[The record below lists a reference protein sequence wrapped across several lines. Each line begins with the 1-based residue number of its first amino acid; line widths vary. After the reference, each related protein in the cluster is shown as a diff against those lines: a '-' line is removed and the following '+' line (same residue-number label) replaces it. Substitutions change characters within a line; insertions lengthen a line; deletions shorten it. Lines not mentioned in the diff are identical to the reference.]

1 MNKDNVPENFSI
13 SLVIL
18 DIIPVLF
25 FALSSFFIAYKIHS
39 KLFTFGALL
48 CFCAGFCKVLWKFI
62 VVVAKKNIR
71 LLFVQL
77 RFFMPLGFVFM
88 IISIILFRNQIDWK
102 LISNLIFS
110 LPQIIFFPLGI
121 LGMIFM
127 GIFAFT
133 LDSKD
138 LKSNWIEEITNGLS
152 QIFIFLGI
160 VFSAL

>member
-1 MNKDNVPENFSI
+1 MNKDIVPENFSI

-18 DIIPVLF
+18 DLIPVLF
-25 FALSSFFIAYKIHS
+25 FSLSTFLIAYKIYS
-39 KLFTFGALL
+39 KLFIFGSIL

-62 VVVAKKNIR
+62 VVIAKKNIWS
-71 LLFVQL
+71 LYIQL

-102 LISNLIFS
+102 VVLNLIFS
-110 LPQIIFFPLGI
+110 VPQIIFFFLGI

-133 LDSKD
+133 LNGKD
-138 LKSNWIEEITNGLS
+138 LKSNWLEEITNGLS
-152 QIFIFLGI
+152 QIFIFLGV
-160 VFSAL
+160 VFSSL

>member
-1 MNKDNVPENFSI
+1 MNKDIVPENFSI

-18 DIIPVLF
+18 DLISVLF
-25 FALSSFFIAYKIHS
+25 FSLSTFLIAYRIHS
-39 KLFTFGALL
+39 KLFIFGSIL

-62 VVVAKKNIR
+62 IGLAKKNIWS
-71 LLFVQL
+71 LYIQL

-102 LISNLIFS
+102 IVLNLIFS
-110 LPQIIFFPLGI
+110 VPQIIFFFLGI

-133 LDSKD
+133 LDGKD
-138 LKSNWIEEITNGLS
+138 LKSNWLEEITNGLS

-160 VFSAL
+160 IFSSL

>member
-1 MNKDNVPENFSI
+1 MNKDIVPENFSI

-18 DIIPVLF
+18 DFIPVLF
-25 FALSSFFIAYKIHS
+25 FSLSTFLIAYKIHS
-39 KLFTFGALL
+39 KLFIFGSFL

-62 VVVAKKNIR
+62 VVIAKKNIWP
-71 LLFVQL
+71 LYIQL

-102 LISNLIFS
+102 LVSNLIFS
-110 LPQIIFFPLGI
+110 VPQIIFFALGI

-133 LDSKD
+133 LNGKD
-138 LKSNWIEEITNGLS
+138 LKSNWLEEITNGLS

-160 VFSAL
+160 VFSSL